1 MIVTFDCRKCGTRIE
16 VDVDAGPQVMCA
28 ACHAINEV
36 PPPHIGADTTIG
48 GFRLIRRIG
57 RGGMG
62 DVYFAHQTSLNREA
76 AVKVLHRSLCR
87 DPVFVARFLREVRLV
102 ARLEH
107 PNIVKAYEAGE
118 DCGFRYLAMA
128 YVDGVTLEQC
138 LRRRGP
144 IPETEALDIALQV
157 ARALDYAW
165 REHRLLHRDLKPAN
179 IMLDQRGLARLMDF
193 GISRSLTDAPGKV
206 TRAGLIVGTPNYM
219 SPEAIQNQ
227 PDLDFRSDLY
237 SLGATLY
244 HVLTGQLP
252 YAGRNFADTLRRR
265 GSLEPLPHPQD
276 ANPALSEPC
285 VALLTR
291 MLEPDPARRH
301 ESWQALMSDIEQVIR
316 GRMPEPP
323 PSDPTTGEGRRKA
336 DSTPMT
342 SPLRRSQLATRVLS
356 RNRRKTIVALVAVAG
371 ALLALDIW
379 LVIRMLKR
387 RAERRSS
394 PTPEAPAAGAPPPA
408 ADTEPPGRAT
418 ADSQKRIR
426 RSALRPVAEAP
437 RIQPAGWPPPFRAP
451 EGSSGARCRGI
462 DAA

>member
-1 MIVTFDCRKCGTRIE
+1 MIVPFDCRKCGTRIE
-16 VDVDAGPQVMCA
+16 VDVEAGPQAMCA
-28 ACHAINEV
+28 ACHAINDV
-36 PPPHIGADTTIG
+36 PPPHVGADTTIG

-62 DVYFAHQTSLNREA
+62 DVYFAHQASLNREA

-107 PNIVKAYEAGE
+107 PNVVKAYEAGE

-128 YVDGVTLEQC
+128 YVDGVTLEQR

-206 TRAGLIVGTPNYM
+206 TRSGLIVGTPNYM
-219 SPEAIQNQ
+219 SPEAIQNR

-285 VALLTR
+285 VSLLTR

-301 ESWQALMSDIEQVIR
+301 ESWQALISDIEQVIR
-316 GRMPEPP
+316 GRMPEPT
-323 PSDPTTGEGRRKA
+323 PSDAMVDAGRRQADVTPTT
-336 DSTPMT
+336 SL
-342 SPLRRSQLATRVLS
+342 LRRSRLATHILS

-379 LVIRMLKR
+379 LVIRIRKR
-387 RAERRSS
+387 GSEKRPS
-394 PTPEAPAAGAPPPA
+394 PPPEMPAAVEPAIA
-408 ADTEPPGRAT
+408 ADSEPRDGAA
-418 ADSQKRIR
+418 ADS
-426 RSALRPVAEAP
+426 SAEDRPESHQAD
-437 RIQPAGWPPPFRAP
+437 G
-451 EGSSGARCRGI
+451 GSSTNPAR
-462 DAA
+462 